1 VSLLLKINGLS
12 KEFYLHSLDKRIHGC
27 QGIDLE
33 LHQGEFVGITG
44 KSGSGKSTILKLIYR
59 TYKPFEGTID
69 YLSQE
74 WGWVNLM
81 ELDERKVLHLRKQE
95 IGYVSQFLH
104 VIPRTSARVLLEN
117 AVLDMGG
124 DPEFAKTEAVRML
137 SHFELDPELWD
148 SYPSTFSGG
157 EKLRLNI
164 AQAMVKQPRF
174 LLLDEPTASLDK
186 HTKGKVRELIAQL
199 KEAGTTML
207 GIFHDLEFMEG
218 LCDREYRMTLGKVV
232 V

>member
-124 DPEFAKTEAVRML
+124 DPEFAKTEAVR
-137 SHFELDPELWD
+137 
-148 SYPSTFSGG
+148 
-157 EKLRLNI
+157 
-164 AQAMVKQPRF
+164 
-174 LLLDEPTASLDK
+174 
-186 HTKGKVRELIAQL
+186 
-199 KEAGTTML
+199 
-207 GIFHDLEFMEG
+207 
-218 LCDREYRMTLGKVV
+218 C
-232 V
+232 